1 MQREQNLA
9 TTRRNCAQHSPQHF
23 PSNNLLKHL
32 KQQYEQGTPAVS
44 VLQVRELS
52 LRVNK
57 LQSWHLDLSHPN
69 HSLSLHSTS
78 ATAVVGRRL
87 SLPLYSSIWGHS
99 LVTSLLWAQSLYIG
113 LLCPH
118 LAGLFW
124 GSAEVKCKSVALGW
138 VFKGSGA
145 ELSPCSGTHC
155 LWPHPNM
162 WNSLDPTCS
171 FLQHLRDVH

>member
-87 SLPLYSSIWGHS
+87 SLPLYSSIWGPQSGHLIALSSVS
-99 LVTSLLWAQSLYIG
+99 LHRA
-113 LLCPH
+113 
-118 LAGLFW
+118 
-124 GSAEVKCKSVALGW
+124 SVLPIW
-138 VFKGSGA
+138 LV
-145 ELSPCSGTHC
+145 CSE
-155 LWPHPNM
+155 
-162 WNSLDPTCS
+162 D
-171 FLQHLRDVH
+171 QQR